1 MRRSARFRPLRHS
14 PAWLLAIGLFAMAM
28 QAMGGSGLM
37 PRMAAGSGF
46 QMEIC
51 TSKGVGKLA
60 AAPQSGQTSLPNVP
74 NVPDAGHQDCCT
86 LCVASAPLLPAGAA
100 PGVPPAPTFKG
111 FLAASPLLAPPVIA
125 WLSHPPRG
133 PPQA

>member
-37 PRMAAGSGF
+37 PHVSGGGF
-46 QMEIC
+46 QVEIC
-51 TSKGVGKLA
+51 TSKGISKLA
-60 AAPQSGQTSLPNVP
+60 VAPQSGQQPLPA
-74 NVPDAGHQDCCT
+74 AGHQDCCT
-86 LCVASAPLLPAGAA
+86 LCVASAPLLPVDTP
-100 PGVPPAPTFKG
+100 PGVPPASTYRGVFV
-111 FLAASPLLAPPVIA
+111 ASPLLSPFAIA
-125 WLSHPPRG
+125 WLSYPPRG

>member
-1 MRRSARFRPLRHS
+1 MLRSAHFRPFRHS
-14 PAWLLAIGLFAMAM
+14 PAWLLAIGLFAMAL

-37 PRMAAGSGF
+37 PRVAAGGGV

-60 AAPQSGQTSLPNVP
+60 VALQSGRTSLP
-74 NVPDAGHQDCCT
+74 DSGHQDCCT
-86 LCVASAPLLPAGAA
+86 LCAASAPLLPTDVAL
-100 PGVPPAPTFKG
+100 GVPPAPTFRSV
-111 FLAASPLLAPPVIA
+111 FVADPFPWPAAAA

>member
-37 PRMAAGSGF
+37 PRMAAGGGF
-46 QMEIC
+46 QVEIC
-51 TSKGVGKLA
+51 TSKGVGKPA
-60 AAPQSGQTSLPNVP
+60 VAPQPGQTSL
-74 NVPDAGHQDCCT
+74 PDAGHQDCCT
-86 LCVASAPLLPAGAA
+86 LCVASAPLLPAGTA
-100 PGVPPAPTFKG
+100 PGVPPAPTFHAV
-111 FLAASPLLAPPVIA
+111 LVANPLLAPSAIA
-125 WLSHPPRG
+125 RLSHPPRG

>member
-1 MRRSARFRPLRHS
+1 MRRSARFRPFRHS
-14 PAWLLAIGLFAMAM
+14 PAWLLAIGLFAMAL

-37 PRMAAGSGF
+37 PRMAPGGGV

-51 TSKGVGKLA
+51 TSKGVSKLA
-60 AAPQSGQTSLPNVP
+60 VTSQSGRTSL
-74 NVPDAGHQDCCT
+74 PDAGHQDCCT
-86 LCVASAPLLPAGAA
+86 LCAAGAPLLLVDAA
-100 PGVPPAPTFKG
+100 IGVPPAPTFRSIVVAD
-111 FLAASPLLAPPVIA
+111 FFPRFSATA

>member
-1 MRRSARFRPLRHS
+1 MRRPARFRPFRHS
-14 PAWLLAIGLFAMAM
+14 PAWLLAIGLFAMAI

-37 PRMAAGSGF
+37 PRVAAGGGF

-51 TSKGVGKLA
+51 TSKGVSKPVVA
-60 AAPQSGQTSLPNVP
+60 SQSGQTSLP
-74 NVPDAGHQDCCT
+74 DGGHQDCCT
-86 LCVASAPLLPAGAA
+86 LCAASAPLLLSAVAL
-100 PGVPPAPTFKG
+100 GVPPAPTFRG
-111 FLAASPLLAPPVIA
+111 AFVASPFPRHSATA

>member
-28 QAMGGSGLM
+28 QTMGGSGLM
-37 PRMAAGSGF
+37 PRMAAGGGF
-46 QMEIC
+46 QVEIC

-60 AAPQSGQTSLPNVP
+60 VAPQSGQTSLPD
-74 NVPDAGHQDCCT
+74 VPDVGHQDCCT

-100 PGVPPAPTFKG
+100 PGVPPAPTFRSI
-111 FLAASPLLAPPVIA
+111 FVANPFPRPSAAA

>member
-1 MRRSARFRPLRHS
+1 MLRSARFRPFRHS
-14 PAWLLAIGLFAMAM
+14 SAWLLAIGLFAMAL

-37 PRMAAGSGF
+37 PRVSAGAGF
-46 QMEIC
+46 ELEIC

-60 AAPQSGQTSLPNVP
+60 AASQSGRTSL
-74 NVPDAGHQDCCT
+74 PDAGHRDCCT
-86 LCVASAPLLPAGAA
+86 LCAASAPLLLADAVL
-100 PGVPPAPTFKG
+100 GVPPAPSFRGDFVAK
-111 FLAASPLLAPPVIA
+111 PVPRLSAIA

>member
-1 MRRSARFRPLRHS
+1 MRRSARFRLFRHS

-28 QAMGGSGLM
+28 QAMGGIGLM
-37 PRMAAGSGF
+37 PRVSAGGGL

-51 TSKGVGKLA
+51 TGKGVSKLA
-60 AAPQSGQTSLPNVP
+60 VASPSGQTSL
-74 NVPDAGHQDCCT
+74 PDAGHQDCCT
-86 LCVASAPLLPAGAA
+86 LCAASAPLLLADALL
-100 PGVPPAPTFKG
+100 GVPPAPTFRG
-111 FLAASPLLAPPVIA
+111 IFVANPFPRPSAAA

>member
-1 MRRSARFRPLRHS
+1 MRRSARFRPFRHS
-14 PAWLLAIGLFAMAM
+14 PAWLLAIGLFAMAL

-37 PRMAAGSGF
+37 PHVSAGGV

-51 TSKGVGKLA
+51 TSKGVSKLA
-60 AAPQSGQTSLPNVP
+60 VTSQSDRTLLPT

-86 LCVASAPLLPAGAA
+86 LCAASAPLLLVDAA
-100 PGVPPAPTFKG
+100 IGVPPAPTFRSTFVAG
-111 FLAASPLLAPPVIA
+111 ASSRPLTTA

-133 PPQA
+133 PPPA

>member
-1 MRRSARFRPLRHS
+1 MRRSARFRPFRHS
-14 PAWLLAIGLFAMAM
+14 PAWLLAFGLFAMAL

-37 PRMAAGSGF
+37 PRVTAAGGV

-60 AAPQSGQTSLPNVP
+60 IPLQPGRTSLPES
-74 NVPDAGHQDCCT
+74 GHQDCCT
-86 LCVASAPLLPAGAA
+86 LCAASAPLLLADAA
-100 PGVPPAPTFKG
+100 LGVPPAPTFG
-111 FLAASPLLAPPVIA
+111 DVFVAAAFLWPATLA